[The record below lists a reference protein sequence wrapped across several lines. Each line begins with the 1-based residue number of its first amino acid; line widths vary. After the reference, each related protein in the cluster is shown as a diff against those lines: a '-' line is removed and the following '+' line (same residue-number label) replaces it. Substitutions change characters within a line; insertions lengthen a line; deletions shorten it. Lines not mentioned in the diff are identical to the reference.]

1 MRFHQKLS
9 GYSVKRKCRHPDV
22 TPATGHTGSCR
33 ETSSSEASEEP
44 RQNDKTFVS
53 VTCVNAENR
62 KKKKRR
68 SCDVLAAYQNMMNK
82 LVSSAKTIWY
92 EVLHMTGH
100 WYIRKNNGPKIKL
113 REHHMILF
121 IDFASGG
128 VLLTLGWKYGAL
140 QD

>member
-22 TPATGHTGSCR
+22 TPATGHTGGCR

-62 KKKKRR
+62 KKKKENREDYDGHLCYDEKR
-68 SCDVLAAYQNMMNK
+68 NTTSAYETFFK
-82 LVSSAKTIWY
+82 KVIIKFLILTSETCS
-92 EVLHMTGH
+92 
-100 WYIRKNNGPKIKL
+100 YIRQNL
-113 REHHMILF
+113 
-121 IDFASGG
+121 
-128 VLLTLGWKYGAL
+128 
-140 QD
+140 